1 MKAQFLRGLVAS
13 VSALL
18 AAPALAL
25 VIDFNGSGTV
35 SPIGPPD
42 AGGNIPLLAISAG
55 GYTLDGESGWS
66 LSSPFSFNFATNSG
80 SGTFSFSKFG
90 DSLTGSLST
99 TGILVPEVPAPVGFN
114 LSYSILGGTGRFSGA
129 SGWGISV
136 VLLDPSSAEPPFAFT
151 ERGRFTVPEP
161 ATWALLLPLLIGL
174 AALRPRAARAPATP

>member
-35 SPIGPPD
+35 SPIGPPG

-66 LSSPFSFNFATNSG
+66 LSSP
-80 SGTFSFSKFG
+80 FSFSKFG